1 MQITMSGLTRAISA
15 TLRDPR
21 GGARAVLALRLTAA
35 TGWSALLLMAVLST
49 LLTSLSLA
57 LAPPQAR
64 TEMGAFFAN
73 PLQVAVMQMVVL
85 ALGAML
91 VARVGNW
98 FGGTG
103 DLAGALAVMAWLEV
117 ILIALQAV
125 QVLLALLAPPL
136 AEALGL
142 AGAVLFL
149 WLLSHF
155 VAELHGFGSALKVL
169 GGILLTGFCVS
180 LVLSALLIGFG
191 GMPDV

>member
-1 MQITMSGLTRAISA
+1 MEFTMSGLTGAIRA

-21 GGARAVLALRLTAA
+21 AGARAVLALRLSAA

-49 LLTSLSLA
+49 LLTSVSIA
-57 LAPPQAR
+57 LAPPLPEGEMAR
-64 TEMGAFFAN
+64 IFAN
-73 PLQVAVMQMVVL
+73 PLQLAVMQMVVM

-98 FGGTG
+98 FGGKG

-117 ILIALQAV
+117 ILIVVQAA
-125 QVLLALLAPPL
+125 QVVLALLAPPL

-155 VAELHGFGSALKVL
+155 VAELHGFGSAVRVL
-169 GGILLTGFCVS
+169 GGILLTGFGLS